1 MGEGTGKY
9 LLCFAHKI
17 FYSQKDKLI
26 KTQQNWK
33 EQMELEK
40 DFLYSFEDLQLK
52 IGREGMFIS
61 AMTFMA
67 KVKQRALELEE
78 VLVML
83 T

>member
-1 MGEGTGKY
+1 
-9 LLCFAHKI
+9 
-17 FYSQKDKLI
+17 
-26 KTQQNWK
+26 
-33 EQMELEK
+33 MELEK